1 MIDARKRHL
10 TAVSDMH
17 APPILEDLECFGFD
31 PHPPSPGNEGLA
43 TVEVNNVS
51 ADFLVEETEINSHYD
66 VMRNSQNFRIDIYL
80 ELCELLNM

>member
-17 APPILEDLECFGFD
+17 PAPVLEDLECFGFN
-31 PHPPSPGNEGLA
+31 PHAPSPGDEELA

-51 ADFLVEETEINSHYD
+51 ADFSVEKTEIISHYN
-66 VMRNSQNFRIDIYL
+66 VMHNSQNFGINIYL